1 MTPLQ
6 AEFHRAHLA
15 RQARMA
21 AAAERHAWNSRA
33 RMERVSVPADIV
45 PAKLPIRRVYETKKR
60 LPNYMPLATRVL
72 KTVADEFG
80 MTVEELIGQRRT
92 NHYCIAR
99 FVVVGILT
107 EMTQMSLPAMGRRL
121 GGRDHTTILH
131 AQRQAEKLF
140 ATEAFRNR
148 VDQIKA
154 ELAQ

>member
-6 AEFHRAHLA
+6 AELHQAHKA

-21 AAAERHAWNSRA
+21 AAAERHAWNTRA
-33 RMERVSVPADIV
+33 RLEQAMPAVISI
-45 PAKLPIRRVYETKKR
+45 KLPVRRVYETKKR

-72 KTVADEFG
+72 KSVADEFD

-92 NHYCIAR
+92 NRYCIAR

-131 AQRQAEKLF
+131 AQRQAKKLF
-140 ATEAFRNR
+140 STEAFRNR
-148 VDQIKA
+148 IDQIKSEIA
-154 ELAQ
+154 A

>member
-6 AEFHRAHLA
+6 AELHQAHKA

-21 AAAERHAWNSRA
+21 AAAERHAWNAKA
-33 RMERVSVPADIV
+33 RFVQATPVAV

-72 KTVADEFG
+72 KSVSEEFG

-92 NHYCIAR
+92 NRYCIAR
-99 FVVVGILT
+99 FVVVGILS

-131 AQRQAEKLF
+131 AQRQAKKLF

-148 VDQIKA
+148 VDQIKSEIA
-154 ELAQ
+154 A

>member
-6 AEFHRAHLA
+6 TALHQAHLA

-33 RMERVSVPADIV
+33 RLERASAPADIA
-45 PAKLPIRRVYETKKR
+45 PIKLPVRRVYETKKR

-72 KTVADEFG
+72 KTVAAEFG

-92 NHYCIAR
+92 NRYCIAR

-121 GGRDHTTILH
+121 GNRDHTTILH
-131 AQRQAEKLF
+131 AQRQAKKLF
-140 ATEAFRNR
+140 STEAFRNR
-148 VDQIKA
+148 VDQIKSEIA
-154 ELAQ
+154 A

>member
-21 AAAERHAWNSRA
+21 AAADRYAWNARA
-33 RMERVSVPADIV
+33 RLEQTTPMTV

-60 LPNYMPLATRVL
+60 LPNYMPFATRVL
-72 KTVADEFG
+72 KTIADEFG
-80 MTVEELIGQRRT
+80 MTLEELTGAKRT
-92 NHYCIAR
+92 KQKCLAR

-131 AQRQAEKLF
+131 AQRQAKKLF
-140 ATEAFRNR
+140 SEEAFRNR

-154 ELAQ
+154 ELSQ

>member
-6 AEFHRAHLA
+6 AELHQAHKA

-21 AAAERHAWNSRA
+21 EAAARHAWNAKA
-33 RMERVSVPADIV
+33 RSEPVNIEATAITQTHF
-45 PAKLPIRRVYETKKR
+45 RRMYETKKR

-72 KTVADEFG
+72 KCVADDFG
-80 MTVEELIGQRRT
+80 MTVEELTGAKRT
-92 NHYCIAR
+92 KQKCIAR

-131 AQRQAEKLF
+131 AQRQAKKLF
-140 ATEAFRNR
+140 AEEAFRNR
-148 VDQIKA
+148 VDQIKS
-154 ELAQ
+154 ELAR